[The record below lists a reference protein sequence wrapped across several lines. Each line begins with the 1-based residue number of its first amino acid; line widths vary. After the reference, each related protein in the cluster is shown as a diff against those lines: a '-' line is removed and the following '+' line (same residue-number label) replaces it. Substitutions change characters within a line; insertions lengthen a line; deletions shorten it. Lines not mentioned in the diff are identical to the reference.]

1 MVRLKQL
8 HGWGIYKLNT
18 KEQSDFGFA
27 YAVIHPDNMGCG
39 GLTPADSDWECDSL
53 EEAASWIL
61 NYDS

>member
-1 MVRLKQL
+1 MVRLKLL
-8 HGWGIYKLNT
+8 HGWGIYELNA
-18 KEQSDFGFA
+18 KEQSDFGFV

-53 EEAASWIL
+53 TEAVNWIL